1 MNARI
6 NELLSQ
12 RDANRQA
19 DLLRELTYEDAP
31 PEGLEDA
38 LAKLL
43 PVKVPDLRN
52 EVFACYARFFPTTAV
67 EVFVDQLGFV
77 EHTGVLE
84 SLADHTEH
92 YAKRLAD
99 VGSDTL
105 VDALLAKR
113 AKLDA
118 RLGFKL
124 TVAAAALNPER
135 GAEALAELMRAGGA
149 FATNAAGQLCELGRA
164 DLAEEHLDALEAAIG
179 SHDQGARGGALEVVA
194 AMGPR
199 ARRLAPALA
208 ALAARLP
215 NAYGLKKA
223 LDAVGTGPVDSGPV
237 DFGPVSSGLV
247 FDLERVR
254 ALAKGTPSF
263 DAWRE
268 LVRLLR
274 VAPALDE
281 DALIAELEDALAG
294 WPAAMREVVESDYV
308 SPDRW
313 APLFRSLTVT
323 NASWTPKEV
332 RALVDASVYPKLVR
346 VCLEG
351 NRLGD
356 EGVKIL
362 LGAPWM
368 RRVEVLSLAENRLS
382 AAVATLFVDAKLDQ
396 LRQLDLRFNDFLDA
410 DVAILKKLG
419 LRSLKTSSED

>member
-1 MNARI
+1 MDTRI
-6 NELLSQ
+6 NELSSL

-19 DLLRELTYEDAP
+19 DLLRELTYEDSP

-52 EVFACYARFFPTTAV
+52 EVFACYARFFPAAAV

-84 SLADHTEH
+84 SLADHIEH
-92 YAKRLAD
+92 YAKRLVD

-135 GAEALAELMRAGGA
+135 GAEALAELMRARGA

-215 NAYGLKKA
+215 NAYGLQKA

-237 DFGPVSSGLV
+237 SSGLA

-274 VAPALDE
+274 AAPALDE
-281 DALIAELEDALAG
+281 DALIAELEDAVAS

-308 SPDRW
+308 SRDRW
-313 APLFRSLTVT
+313 APLFRSLTVA

-382 AAVATLFVDAKLDQ
+382 AAVATLFVDAKLEQ
-396 LRQLDLRFNDFLDA
+396 LRQLDLRFNDFVDA
-410 DVAILKKLG
+410 DVAMLKKLG
-419 LRSLKTSSED
+419 LRSLRTSSED